1 MELGTHNVKGTA
13 YAVAAVVF
21 AGAASAVANAS
32 LSATL
37 TGYAAGGFEQVGF
50 NSTLGWDSGTA
61 VTLWSVRAQQH
72 AFSESNG
79 NQFLSWCAEVYQGVA
94 QGSTYTFDVVAP
106 EQAPGGDVAP
116 GPMGAIKAVAAR
128 DLFARWINPAN
139 GFVNGGMAD
148 RDAKS
153 AAFQI
158 VLWEITHENFTANS
172 AQGILSQMSLT
183 TGAFRADIGGE
194 TAAWYAA
201 IVQSLGA
208 DGFQTVGLEGLTDE
222 FAQDQL
228 RLVAVPAPAALAL
241 AGLAGLAS
249 GRRRR

>member
-1 MELGTHNVKGTA
+1 LGHHNVKGTA
-13 YAVAAVVF
+13 VAVSAVVF
-21 AGAASAVANAS
+21 AGAASAVASAS
-32 LSATL
+32 LTATL
-37 TGYAAGGFEQVGF
+37 TGYAAGGYEQVGF
-50 NSTLGWDSGTA
+50 NSNLSWDSGTA

-72 AFSESNG
+72 AFTEAGG

-116 GPMGAIKAVAAR
+116 GPMGAIKATAAR
-128 DLFARWINPAN
+128 DLFARWINP
-139 GFVNGGMAD
+139 VNGYVNGAMAD

-158 VLWEITHENFTANS
+158 VLWEITHENFTATS

-183 TGAFRADIGGE
+183 NGAFRADISGE
-194 TAAWYAA
+194 TASWYAA
-201 IVQSLGA
+201 IVQSLGV
-208 DGFQTVGLEGLTDE
+208 DGFQMVALDGLTDE

-228 RLVAVPAPAALAL
+228 RLSAIPAPAAIAL
-241 AGLAGLAS
+241 AGFAGLAA
-249 GRRRR
+249 RRRRR

>member
-116 GPMGAIKAVAAR
+116 GPMGAIKAALIN
-128 DLFARWINPAN
+128 DLYRRYY
-139 GFVNGGMAD
+139 AD
-148 RDAKS
+148 LAG
-153 AAFQI
+153 ATQVGAFQLAI
-158 VLWEITHENFTANS
+158 YEITHENLAATS
-172 AQGILSQMSLT
+172 ASQAVSQLALDK
-183 TGAFRADIGGE
+183 GAFQSGKAGGLYA
-194 TAAWYAA
+194 TAASMLA
-201 IVQSLGA
+201 SLGQG
-208 DGFQTVGLEGLTDE
+208 GFGSMGPNLLGLSNAS
-222 FAQDQL
+222 AQDQL
-228 RLVAVPAPAALAL
+228 LVVPIGAPAVL
-241 AGLAGLAS
+241 AGFGLI
-249 GRRRR
+249 GLGFMRRRMK